1 MQEAMADARAE
12 ADEMRRRIDELEMQL
27 DAANRRADEAGAGVA
42 VLDGSEHANASGDQ
56 ESRPAAELSSLLE
69 RLDESLA
76 ACNVETDLTVRAA
89 E

>member
-1 MQEAMADARAE
+1 M
-12 ADEMRRRIDELEMQL
+12 
-27 DAANRRADEAGAGVA
+27 
-42 VLDGSEHANASGDQ
+42 LDGSEHANASGDQ